1 MWNDPIVAELHAI
14 REAHARQFHYNVQAI
29 FADLKQQEQHS
40 GRTYVRLP
48 VKRRVANRANPLRKP
63 KLSAPTPV

>member
-14 REAHARQFHYNVQAI
+14 REAHAQQFQYDVQAI

-40 GRTYVRLP
+40 GRRYVRLP
-48 VKRRVANRANPLRKP
+48 IKRRIANHAKPLRQP
-63 KLSAPTPV
+63 TLSAPTPV